1 MRIRLLILALFFP
14 AVLCRPVSS
23 QTESQGS
30 PRAFSSSSSYYV
42 SNGNT
47 LQLVNADPAAASYS
61 EWQMWLYQHP
71 VRASKYT
78 NGLAYVRWGV
88 IQGASARS
96 VIQQLDSSQQFERAY
111 TNFFGENTWGRL
123 TFSYSIGPIAVA
135 RQHEADDSSGLA
147 SKIFFL
153 NQGLQ
158 SAVFALRP
166 SLVNGQP
173 GDATSVRQYFD
184 EVRDSMQGVARFYDR
199 LSHRPTQH
207 SYLAQELALLTPHVD
222 QAESAV
228 SKVTRI
234 LPSVK
239 LPSNKDWMSYSEM
252 AGNEGTITHTVTEIG
267 ESAWVQESWTGG
279 DGSMSGTNIIT
290 IVPYQSIGSLE
301 VWATSFGSEPGWTLH
316 IESAN
321 HDGFPQSIVSPER
334 ATPKRTYP
342 AVNLKSTDESVYLD
356 FTNATELENAYAFF
370 LFHKQRGM

>member
-1 MRIRLLILALFFP
+1 MRIRGLILALFIA

-23 QTESQGS
+23 QTESQGTPS
-30 PRAFSSSSSYYV
+30 AFSSPSSYYV

-47 LQLVNADPAAASYS
+47 LQLVNADAAGSSYS
-61 EWQMWLYQHP
+61 EWQMWLYKYP
-71 VRASKYT
+71 VRTSKYT
-78 NGLAYVRWGV
+78 SGLAYVRWGV

-96 VIQQLDSSQQFERAY
+96 VIQQLDSYLQFERAY

-123 TFSYSIGPIAVA
+123 TFAYSIGPIAIA
-135 RQHEADDSSGLA
+135 SQHEDDSSGLN

-153 NQGLQ
+153 NQRSQ

-173 GDATSVRQYFD
+173 GDTTTSVRQYFD
-184 EVRDSMQGVARFYDR
+184 EVRDAMQGVARFYDK
-199 LSHRPTQH
+199 LSRRPTQY
-207 SYLAQELALLTPHVD
+207 SYLTQELALLTPHVD

-228 SKVTRI
+228 SKVTRM

-239 LPSNKDWMSYSEM
+239 LPSNKDWMSYSEV

-290 IVPYQSIGSLE
+290 IVPYQSIGTLE
-301 VWATSFGSEPGWTLH
+301 VWATSFGTEPRWTLH
-316 IESAN
+316 IQSAN
-321 HDGFPQSIVSPER
+321 HNGFPQSIVSPER

-356 FTNATELENAYAFF
+356 FTNSAELENAYAFF
-370 LFHKQRGM
+370 LYHKQRGM